1 MKFSECLKI
10 ARQQKGI
17 TQKQLADLLNVPVST
32 INRYENDNMEP
43 RLNTVMQIAEVLHMS
58 VDELIHFPY
67 GTNGFPINPT
77 TDTEHKEI
85 TNAYN
90 FFVKKFY
97 KIKYQDGQY
106 YITTKKA
113 IESAIFIKKIPAN
126 KTIVMSKK
134 EFEIFLNTVNSNLEG
149 YLRAPVAAEALRFWF
164 DLETA
169 QNYIDKGL
177 LSEDTFKFLRL
188 GVNSYYSSLN
198 DFT

>member
-90 FFVKKFY
+90 FLVKN
-97 KIKYQDGQY
+97 
-106 YITTKKA
+106 
-113 IESAIFIKKIPAN
+113 FIK
-126 KTIVMSKK
+126 
-134 EFEIFLNTVNSNLEG
+134 LNIKMGN
-149 YLRAPVAAEALRFWF
+149 
-164 DLETA
+164 
-169 QNYIDKGL
+169 II
-177 LSEDTFKFLRL
+177 
-188 GVNSYYSSLN
+188 
-198 DFT
+198 

>member
-1 MKFSECLKI
+1 MKKILNLLLILIIFSLIFINFSFASTGTLRDTEF
-10 ARQQKGI
+10 
-17 TQKQLADLLNVPVST
+17 LNVRETPST
-32 INRYENDNMEP
+32 SSNIV
-43 RLNTVMQIAEVLHMS
+43 TVLPKDAS
-58 VDELIHFPY
+58 F
-67 GTNGFPINPT
+67 
-77 TDTEHKEI
+77 EI
-85 TNAYN
+85 TGEEGDW
-90 FFVKKFY
+90 Y

-188 GVNSYYSSLN
+188 GSNSYYSSLN